1 LAPPGVSNKDIQ
13 GSNPLS
19 PTIKLWKKKKKKK
32 KKTFAHRHEHKLPS
46 QSGINALGLPD
57 NVLAG
62 GSVVRRFYY
71 LEASPKG
78 SSLEMFATLL

>member
-1 LAPPGVSNKDIQ
+1 ME
-13 GSNPLS
+13 
-19 PTIKLWKKKKKKK
+19 KKKKKS
-32 KKTFAHRHEHKLPS
+32 FAHRHEHKLRS

-71 LEASPKG
+71 LETSPKG